1 MEVIFDSFLYIYN
14 EISTYVLMM
23 SWGHREIELWIIF

>member
-23 SWGHREIELWIIF
+23 S